1 MTNPWKW
8 IALGLIALIGIVGT
22 STLTTAYLM
31 RPPAA
36 VATAAPTEP
45 ISEHRAPIVRVA
57 PSALSRAATIPSQRV
72 TRAAA
77 VVPNPA
83 PASMPATIVTSAP
96 PLGPA
101 VTPQPVAA
109 PPSAPPDG
117 PAAGTGVAPRS
128 AAVAPPADCSTG
140 SDRALRIAKPG
151 ALGALLG
158 AGLGAAGGAIAD
170 GGKAAGKGA
179 LIGGIAGAA
188 LGTGYGAYQT
198 NSECGTIFGGSAPS
212 QTGVAPPA
220 ARGDGGSAAT
230 APRIESM
237 APARAPATDEGR
249 IQVYGVR

>member
-8 IALGLIALIGIVGT
+8 IALGLIALIGIAAT

-31 RPPAA
+31 RPPAP
-36 VATAAPTEP
+36 VATAASTEP
-45 ISEHRAPIVRVA
+45 IGEHRAPIVRVA
-57 PSALSRAATIPSQRV
+57 PSALSRAATIPTQRV
-72 TRAAA
+72 SRAA
-77 VVPNPA
+77 VVAKPA
-83 PASMPATIVTSAP
+83 PASIPTANVAPSEP

-117 PAAGTGVAPRS
+117 PAAGAGVAPRS
-128 AAVAPPADCSTG
+128 ASVAAPADCSTG

-188 LGTGYGAYQT
+188 LGTGYGAYKT
-198 NSECGTIFGGSAPS
+198 NSECGTILGTPAPS

-220 ARGDGGSAAT
+220 ARGDGGSAAVP
-230 APRIESM
+230 PRIESM
-237 APARAPATDEGR
+237 APARGAAADEGR